1 MKSKVKNG
9 NRKLIKKT
17 VLLIILL
24 VVVVFIICKLI
35 LKGKE
40 KNIIINISQSLI
52 NKTTSTENN
61 SNMNNVIITNEGIK
75 VNVSPKIYEQK
86 KIKNITV
93 KDMNISSQ
101 NDNTTI
107 IFTIVNN
114 SNKELLN
121 VDYTIKFITNTGK
134 LIEKVTG
141 TISKID
147 ANSEQ
152 FIYLKRDTD
161 LSNAYDYNF
170 KY

>member
-1 MKSKVKNG
+1 MN
-9 NRKLIKKT
+9 KK
-17 VLLIILL
+17 II
-24 VVVVFIICKLI
+24 FI
-35 LKGKE
+35 
-40 KNIIINISQSLI
+40 NIIILVVISLSILKTIKINEKENKIKNIFQSLI